1 MVPSEATAM
10 PRPLLAAAVGFG
22 AMNCC
27 ITAPVVALN
36 SSSVTLPKV
45 ALLPHTPVSA
55 HTATDVIKATAAQI
69 KKRFLISLVVLQ
81 SKRLGNGPACG
92 LHSNALF
99 PSAIINR
106 RSWMGSPAH

>member
-81 SKRLGNGPACG
+81 SKRLGMARVRTSQQCPFARQ
-92 LHSNALF
+92 L
-99 PSAIINR
+99 SAADL
-106 RSWMGSPAH
+106 G